1 MLAVWRVCRRDE
13 ETLLVNNRQMMCVI
27 GLVRKEWIVVMTRN
41 SLLFFVDKRRCLL
54 ENQNTVS
61 IEAVMSGIVI
71 IGDYELMEKQKEGYE
86 TN

>member
-1 MLAVWRVCRRDE
+1 MCRRDE

-71 IGDYELMEKQKEGYE
+71 IGDYELMEKQKEGY
-86 TN
+86 TSN

>member
-1 MLAVWRVCRRDE
+1 M
-13 ETLLVNNRQMMCVI
+13 NNRQMMCVI

-71 IGDYELMEKQKEGYE
+71 IGDYELMEKQKEGY
-86 TN
+86 TSN